1 LKVSSGD
8 WITASIYNS
17 MASACGTSR
26 VTADETLIS
35 AALFEALA
43 DAVSP

>member
-1 LKVSSGD
+1 
-8 WITASIYNS
+8 

-26 VTADETLIS
+26 VTAGKTLIS